1 MFPLLHLQSSCQ
13 NFNHYKYDKTN
24 KTQGEIPM
32 SELDKT
38 IEELEAE
45 VQGELEEAAQDAPK
59 KGADKGD
66 SMDKVEGEVQDL
78 GGAGEES
85 SEAES
90 GSAKAGD
97 KMKKATDAQTKGAKD
112 AGGADTPTKIKEP
125 LAAETEIEHDG
136 EALEEKAMTK
146 SEMLNAMASKME
158 MMKAKELKAMYNK
171 MEMMGKEEE
180 EESVKVDESTLD
192 ERIASVDVS
201 DDVSA
206 LTKDE
211 ELSEEFKD
219 KAATIFEAAVKSKLR
234 SEVERIE
241 EDKVQEVAEE
251 VNRVRDEL
259 TEKVDN
265 YMNYVVEEWMKEN
278 EIAIE
283 RGLKGEIAEDFIS
296 GLKDLFA
303 EHYIDVPDEKYDLL
317 GTQSEKIDELEAKL
331 NEQIEKSAE
340 MKKSHDVL
348 VRESVFAEVSSDLA
362 ATEVEKFKSLAE
374 EVDFS
379 NEESFKE
386 KLDQLKES
394 YFPKATTVAESV
406 DSETESSES
415 FDTTGAMAAYMAAI
429 STNVKRAK

>member
-1 MFPLLHLQSSCQ
+1 
-13 NFNHYKYDKTN
+13 
-24 KTQGEIPM
+24 M

-45 VQGELEEAAQDAPK
+45 VQSELDEAAQDMPT
-59 KGADKGD
+59 KGAVKGD

-78 GGAGEES
+78 GKAVDNPDEKKGPDG
-85 SEAES
+85 
-90 GSAKAGD
+90 AKAT
-97 KMKKATDAQTKGAKD
+97 KKVSDAQTKGAKD
-112 AGGADTPTKIKEP
+112 AGGADTPTAVKEP

-136 EALEEKAMTK
+136 EELEEMAMTK
-146 SEMLNAMASKME
+146 EMMKAEMMKKME

-180 EESVKVDESTLD
+180 EKSESKDAKVEESTLD

-206 LTKDE
+206 LTQDE
-211 ELSEEFKD
+211 ELSEEFKE
-219 KAATIFEAAVKSKLR
+219 KAATIFEAAVKSKIR

-241 EDKVQEVAEE
+241 MEKTQEIAEE
-251 VNRVRDEL
+251 INNVRDEL

-296 GLKDLFA
+296 GLKALFE
-303 EHYIDVPDEKYDLL
+303 EHYVDVPDEKYDIL
-317 GTQSEKIDELEAKL
+317 GQQSEKIDELEAKL
-331 NEQIEKSAE
+331 NEQIEKNAE

-348 VRESVFAEVSSDLA
+348 VRDRVFTECSSDLA
-362 ATEVEKFKSLAE
+362 DTEVEKFKSLAE

-394 YFPKATTVAESV
+394 YFPKAKTVAESV
-406 DSETESSES
+406 DTPSEEGQSY
-415 FDTTGAMAAYMAAI
+415 DTTGAMSTYMAAI
-429 STNVKRAK
+429 SKNVKRTKN

>member
-1 MFPLLHLQSSCQ
+1 
-13 NFNHYKYDKTN
+13 
-24 KTQGEIPM
+24 M

-45 VQGELEEAAQDAPK
+45 VQSELDEMAQDAPK
-59 KGADKGD
+59 KGAAKGD

-78 GGAGEES
+78 GDAPEKG
-85 SEAES
+85 
-90 GSAKAGD
+90 AKAT
-97 KMKKATDAQTKGAKD
+97 KQASDAQTKGAKD
-112 AGGADTPTKIKEP
+112 AGGADTPTSIKEP

-146 SEMLNAMASKME
+146 E
-158 MMKAKELKAMYNK
+158 MMKAEMMKKMEGMKAQELKAMYNK

-180 EESVKVDESTLD
+180 EEKAESKDAKVEESTLD

-206 LTKDE
+206 LTQDA

-241 EDKVQEVAEE
+241 MEKTQEVAEE
-251 VNRVRDEL
+251 INKVRDEL

-296 GLKDLFA
+296 GLKALFE
-303 EHYIDVPDEKYDLL
+303 EHYVDVPDEKYDIL
-317 GTQSEKIDELEAKL
+317 GQQSEKIDELEAKL

-340 MKKSHDVL
+340 LKKSHDVL
-348 VRESVFAEVSSDLA
+348 VRDRVFNECSSDLA
-362 ATEVEKFKSLAE
+362 DTEVEKFKSLVE

-406 DSETESSES
+406 DSASEEGQS
-415 FDTTGAMAAYMAAI
+415 YDTTGAMSTYMAAI
-429 STNVKRAK
+429 SKNVKRAKN

>member
-1 MFPLLHLQSSCQ
+1 
-13 NFNHYKYDKTN
+13 
-24 KTQGEIPM
+24 M

-45 VQGELEEAAQDAPK
+45 VAAELEEAAQDAPT
-59 KGADKGD
+59 KGAAKAD
-66 SMDKVEGEVQDL
+66 SMEKVEGEVQDL
-78 GGAGEES
+78 GGAGEAS
-85 SEAES
+85 PEAKS
-90 GSAKAGD
+90 GSHNNAAKA
-97 KMKKATDAQTKGAKD
+97 KKVTGDAQQKGAKGDMGGD
-112 AGGADTPTKIKEP
+112 ASATKVKEP
-125 LAAETEIEHDG
+125 LAAGDEVDHDG
-136 EALEEKAMTK
+136 EELEEARMTK
-146 SEMLNAMASKME
+146 AEMLNAMYEKIKEMEKMNASTCKAAYEKMMDDDYHAE
-158 MMKAKELKAMYNK
+158 KKDEKAEA
-171 MEMMGKEEE
+171 
-180 EESVKVDESTLD
+180 KVEESTLD
-192 ERIASVDVS
+192 ERLASVDVS

-206 LTKDE
+206 LTQDE

-241 EDKVQEVAEE
+241 MEKTQEVAEE
-251 VNRVRDEL
+251 INRVQDEL

-296 GLKDLFA
+296 GLKALF
-303 EHYIDVPDEKYDLL
+303 EVHYVDVPDEKYDIL
-317 GTQSEKIDELEAKL
+317 GQQSEKIDELEAKL

-340 MKKSHDVL
+340 LKKSHDVL
-348 VRESVFAEVSSDLA
+348 VRDRVFNECSSDLA
-362 ATEVEKFKSLAE
+362 DTEVEKFKSLVE

-406 DSETESSES
+406 DSESNSGSES
-415 FDTTGAMAAYMAAI
+415 YETGAMAAYMDAI
-429 STNVKRAK
+429 SRNVQRTPLKVVK